1 MNDTPRDYSITL
13 SGKSLKLYI
22 NGFLHLSIRRER
34 LLGVQSW
41 EMDGKFCIEYTLD
54 DAVILTEYNK
64 PDKWKAI
71 LKLLDESELYQ

>member
-1 MNDTPRDYSITL
+1 MNDTPIDYSLKIV
-13 SGKSLKLYI
+13 GKAIKLYI

-34 LLGVQSW
+34 LLGVQAW
-41 EMDGKFCIEYTLD
+41 ELDGKFCIEYTLD
-54 DAVILTEYNK
+54 SAVILTEYNK